1 MKKKLQFIC
10 NIIIY
15 YMEEIMNTLEKLIF
29 CKEHGITI
37 KYIADMADVV
47 PSTLSQWVKGEK
59 GISSKTKLRVDKA
72 INALVQTLYNNIEV
86 NIDDRDL

>member
-1 MKKKLQFIC
+1 
-10 NIIIY
+10 
-15 YMEEIMNTLEKLIF
+15 
-29 CKEHGITI
+29 
-37 KYIADMADVV
+37 MADVV

-59 GISSKTKLRVDKA
+59 GISSKTELRVDKA